1 MQTEPKKRPHTK
13 AKSASSESAQSE
25 EKSGLPS
32 SPSGPIESGSFP
44 SDGPETTKSSSTEAA
59 GLPQTA
65 EEFDRR
71 FDEGESIFDLGVSK
85 TGWTRPG
92 LEVRRFNIDLPV
104 HFIEKL
110 DRAAQIRGITRQS
123 LVKTWLYDR
132 LQEETKR

>member
-1 MQTEPKKRPHTK
+1 M
-13 AKSASSESAQSE
+13 
-25 EKSGLPS
+25 PS